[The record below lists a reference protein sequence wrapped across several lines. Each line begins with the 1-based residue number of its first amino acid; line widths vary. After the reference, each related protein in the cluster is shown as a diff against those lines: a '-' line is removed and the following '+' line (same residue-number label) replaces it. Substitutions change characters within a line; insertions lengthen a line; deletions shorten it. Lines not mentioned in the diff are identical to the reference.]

1 MEAGPAVWSMLAG
14 TGFGHAW
21 LVGAFFTLGMPY
33 VSFVS
38 AVGKRASVRDMGGV
52 GGVAL
57 ARSNGGHPVD
67 AGLFSLP
74 VWVDWLH
81 LLAISA
87 WVGLVLVTYVV
98 VPRLLDAPGSER
110 QTSASFV
117 QSLSDIDLC
126 A

>member
-1 MEAGPAVWSMLAG
+1 MPVRPYGRCLQEPV
-14 TGFGHAW
+14 
-21 LVGAFFTLGMPY
+21 LGMHGWLARFSRS
-33 VSFVS
+33 VCRRVMSFLRSENALPFAIWV
-38 AVGKRASVRDMGGV
+38 ALV
-52 GGVAL
+52 GVAL

-67 AGLFSLP
+67 TGLFSLP

-98 VPRLLDAPGSER
+98 MPRLLDAPGSER
-110 QTSASFV
+110 QMSASFV
-117 QSLSDIDLC
+117 QSLSDIDLR